1 MAEVFFCQ
9 RSRVLENFEKLMQI
23 TGKYMKKTLFFTFIF
38 VFVATAVITLLGIIK
53 VIDVDSAYLGK
64 LFYLLIAES
73 VAPVI
78 ALFKKTNFFD
88 KEQGNSKMSVVLL
101 PKEAFPKKADP
112 HNCTVTIFN
121 QDTDEERHIAAV
133 PKRANGYLSMFLDS
147 LSDQELIKVRLVNT
161 ANESWESEYFNPS
174 VAKAEMEKI

>member
-1 MAEVFFCQ
+1 
-9 RSRVLENFEKLMQI
+9 
-23 TGKYMKKTLFFTFIF
+23 MKKTLFYTFIF
-38 VFVATAVITLLGIIK
+38 VFGATSIITLLGLIN
-53 VIDVDSAYLGK
+53 VITIESAYLEK

-88 KEQGNSKMSVVLL
+88 EESTDDYEVGNSKISVVML
-101 PKEAFPKKADP
+101 PKDSFPRKADP
-112 HNCTVTIFN
+112 HKCSITIFN
-121 QDTDEERHIAAV
+121 QDTDEEKQINIV

-147 LSDQELIKVRLVNT
+147 LSEQELIKIHLVNKS
-161 ANESWESEYFNPS
+161 NESWESEYFNPS